1 MEIKVGDIVHYKGHN
16 VRVLRI
22 DSSILLSYFGPV
34 LGSLDNL
41 ELIESYDPS
50 KFEVGDRVII
60 LDIPNR
66 ERMHYGPGWRSEM
79 NQMIGSTQVV
89 TEVRDDQY
97 LGQRVKLGSWW
108 FQTYHLDHVR
118 EYDMI

>member
-22 DSSILLSYFGPV
+22 GSSILLSYFGPV

-60 LDIPNR
+60 FDIPNR
-66 ERMHYGPGWRSEM
+66 ERMHYGTGWRHEM
-79 NQMIGSTQVV
+79 TKMIGSTQIV
-89 TEVRDDQY
+89 TEVRDDKY

>member
-1 MEIKVGDIVHYKGHN
+1 MDIKVGDIVRYNGHN

-22 DSSILLSYFGPV
+22 SSYILLSYFGLV
-34 LGSLDNL
+34 HDGLDNL

-66 ERMHYGPGWRSEM
+66 ERMHYGSGWRSDS
-79 NQMIGSTQVV
+79 NDWVNPSCNGS
-89 TEVRDDQY
+89 
-97 LGQRVKLGSWW
+97 
-108 FQTYHLDHVR
+108 
-118 EYDMI
+118 

>member
-1 MEIKVGDIVHYKGHN
+1 MDIKVGDIVRFKGRN
-16 VRVLRI
+16 VRILRI
-22 DSSILLSYFGPV
+22 GSSILLSYFGPV

-50 KFEVGDRVII
+50 KFEVGDSAII
-60 LDIPNR
+60 LDIPNI

-79 NQMIGSTQVV
+79 TQMIGSTQIV
-89 TEVRDDQY
+89 TEVRNDEY

-118 EYDMI
+118 AYDMI

>member
-1 MEIKVGDIVHYKGHN
+1 MDIKVGDIVYYKGHN

-22 DSSILLSYFGPV
+22 SSYILLSYFGLV
-34 LGSLDNL
+34 HNGLDNL
-41 ELIESYDPS
+41 ELIESYNPS

-60 LDIPNR
+60 LDIPNS
-66 ERMHYGPGWRSEM
+66 ERMHYGPGWRNEM
-79 NQMIGSTQVV
+79 AQMIGSTQIV
-89 TEVRDDQY
+89 TEVRDDEY
-97 LGQRVKLGSWW
+97 LGRRVKLGSWW

>member
-1 MEIKVGDIVHYKGHN
+1 MDIKVGDIVRYNGHN

-22 DSSILLSYFGPV
+22 SSYILLSYFGLV
-34 LGSLDNL
+34 HDGLDNL

-66 ERMHYGPGWRSEM
+66 ERMHYGSGWRSEM
-79 NQMIGSTQVV
+79 THMIGSTQVV

-118 EYDMI
+118 DYDMI